1 MKNLIK
7 CSGERSDVLIL
18 DTDGSDVV
26 IRCIPSDLSYSV
38 LEVRNGIPY
47 IAKVLFFIRLFVR
60 VTQFGVKYKSL
71 ISSIVD
77 VINPRVII
85 SFIDTSLIMGQL
97 SSIFPQKLIISVQ
110 NGARLHMGGFHNEKQ
125 FLAPHYFTFGEYEK
139 DLLKKYNVKYQSHK
153 AVGSVRF
160 GLFLEKNTRIKD
172 NRSSVCFISQFNSS
186 INGFKEDGVK
196 RLKSVYSNLIAWNN
210 ENERRS
216 IRVAMRNNKNDNDY
230 INEVNFFR
238 LSRGSDIE
246 LVDNVDYSSYRV
258 GCEALVVVT
267 VDSTLG
273 FELFGSGKKVLFCG
287 TTIGNEFS
295 QKENVDYLF
304 RKMPDIILLD
314 NLTQQDFDNKM
325 NALINMK
332 DEEYLRQTE
341 AARKY
346 YMKYQKSPP
355 HKIISDFIYDKV
367 LI

>member
-1 MKNLIK
+1 
-7 CSGERSDVLIL
+7 
-18 DTDGSDVV
+18 
-26 IRCIPSDLSYSV
+26 
-38 LEVRNGIPY
+38 
-47 IAKVLFFIRLFVR
+47 
-60 VTQFGVKYKSL
+60 
-71 ISSIVD
+71 
-77 VINPRVII
+77 
-85 SFIDTSLIMGQL
+85 
-97 SSIFPQKLIISVQ
+97 
-110 NGARLHMGGFHNEKQ
+110 
-125 FLAPHYFTFGEYEK
+125 
-139 DLLKKYNVKYQSHK
+139 
-153 AVGSVRF
+153 
-160 GLFLEKNTRIKD
+160 
-172 NRSSVCFISQFNSS
+172 
-186 INGFKEDGVK
+186 
-196 RLKSVYSNLIAWNN
+196 VYSNLIAWNN